1 MPYTYPPAAP
11 TLSGD
16 VLTIH
21 RFLQNP
27 TLVARRL
34 RTLAQQ
40 RYIAD
45 ALLTG
50 RFQVSGGAITYET
63 GESIFADRD
72 PRAVSPGGE
81 YPLTTL
87 SSGTASLAK
96 TVKWGED
103 SEITDE
109 AIKRQQMD
117 PVNRALIKLVNQNVK
132 TVDSVAMS
140 AVASAVTATQAAAA
154 DWSTASAEQI
164 LTDVLLA
171 KANVVALDQGYDPD
185 TVVIDDINWAYAMAR
200 FAAAG
205 YFPRE
210 NGQSPVLTGEFP
222 VVGGM
227 RWLATTHTPAAN
239 TALVVDSTQLGGMA
253 DEELGGPGY
262 VAAAGPDAPGVEVK
276 VIRKDEEDKYRVRAR
291 RVTVPV
297 VLEPAAGRKITGL

>member
-1 MPYTYPPAAP
+1 MAYTYPPAAP

-16 VLTIH
+16 VQTIS
-21 RFLQNP
+21 RFLQSP
-27 TLVARRL
+27 SLVARRL
-34 RTLAQQ
+34 RTLLEQ

-50 RFQVSGGAITYET
+50 RFTVSGGAIQYET
-63 GESIFADRD
+63 GEEIFTDED

-87 SSGTASLAK
+87 GTGTASLAK
-96 TVKWGED
+96 TVKWGQD
-103 SEITDE
+103 ALVTDE

-117 PVNRALIKLVNQNVK
+117 PVNRALTKLANQNVRY
-132 TVDSVAMS
+132 VDSVAV
-140 AVASAVTATQAAAA
+140 AAIASAVTATAAAAA
-154 DWSTASAEQI
+154 DWSTATAEQI
-164 LTDVLLA
+164 LTDALLA

-185 TVVIDDINWAYAMAR
+185 TVVVDDINHAYAMAK

-210 NGQSPVLTGEFP
+210 DGSSPVLTGQFP
-222 VVGGM
+222 VIGGM
-227 RWLATTHTPAAN
+227 RWLPTTHVPAAN

-253 DEELGGPGY
+253 DEDLGGPGY
-262 VAAAGPDAPGVEVK
+262 VKLNGIGVETK
-276 VIRKDEEDKYRVRAR
+276 VIRDDEDDQYRLRAR

-297 VLEPAAGRKITGL
+297 VVEPAAGRKITGL